1 MAIAFVDTGSGS
13 GSGSSTTLDMSA
25 INLVTSNSAFAG
37 TKWETNSPNLT
48 SITDTAGNTYSLL
61 TSLTYAG
68 TARLRGGYTLNAAA
82 NASNVVRFTW
92 DAGATFRQGATAQFS
107 GVSGSGFDQQN
118 TNSGNSGTA
127 TSGNITT
134 TQNDEV
140 VMFCAAA
147 FTATTFSSETING
160 TTSNSRYEGS
170 DFEFHD
176 LIVSSTFTGGGSSA
190 LSPSGQW
197 GGIIASF
204 KATAGGSVTS
214 DIDRG
219 LGRGLA
225 RGYARGLG

>member
-1 MAIAFVDTGSGS
+1 MAIAFVNSGSGS

-25 INLVTSNSAFAG
+25 INLASGGSVLAG
-37 TKWETNSPNLT
+37 TKWETNSPNLS
-48 SITDTAGNTYSLL
+48 SITDTAGNIYSLL

-68 TARLRGGYTLNAAA
+68 TARLRGGYTLNGAA

-92 DAGATFRQGATAQFS
+92 DAGATFRQGANVQFS
-107 GVSGSGFDQQN
+107 GVSATGFDQQN
-118 TNSGNSGTA
+118 TNSGNSATA

-140 VMFCAAA
+140 VMFCVGA
-147 FTATTFSSETING
+147 FTATTFTSETING
-160 TTSNSRYEGS
+160 TASNSRYEGS

-176 LIVSSTFTGGGSSA
+176 LIVSSTFTSGGSSS

-204 KATAGGSVTS
+204 KASASAASTVTFY
-214 DIDRG
+214 DKGI
-219 LGRGLA
+219 GRGIA
-225 RGYARGLG
+225 RGIGF